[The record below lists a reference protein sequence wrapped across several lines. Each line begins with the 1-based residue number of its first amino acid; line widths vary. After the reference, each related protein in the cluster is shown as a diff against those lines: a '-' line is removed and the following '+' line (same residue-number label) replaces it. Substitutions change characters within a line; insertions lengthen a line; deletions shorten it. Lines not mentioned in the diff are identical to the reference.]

1 MAGTS
6 HAAPSL
12 VLLVDT
18 DPAERWQWAPLA
30 AAHGLEVV
38 QSRSTM
44 AALELLQRMPDRFRL
59 VVVRLD
65 MPGLPGSVLLETLR
79 LFKPDIATLCLTRG
93 ASISVGVGNGHCLTK
108 PLRIDQ
114 LRRQVTEALNGT
126 MSASAVAP
134 NPPDVIARARACF
147 AGSGSLLEAARELSL
162 GMPGDP
168 AV

>member
-6 HAAPSL
+6 RAAPSL

-18 DPAERWQWAPLA
+18 DPAARWQWAPLTA
-30 AAHGLEVV
+30 SHGLEVV
-38 QSRSTM
+38 QSRSTT

-59 VVVRLD
+59 VVVNLD

-79 LFKPDIATLCLTRG
+79 LFKPGIATLCLTGG
-93 ASISVGVGNGHCLTK
+93 ASISVGAGNGNCLTK
-108 PLRIDQ
+108 PLRIDELRGQ
-114 LRRQVTEALNGT
+114 LAEALDGT
-126 MSASAVAP
+126 TSASAVAP
-134 NPPDVIARARACF
+134 IPLDVIARARACF
-147 AGSGSLLEAARELSL
+147 AESGSLLEAARELAL